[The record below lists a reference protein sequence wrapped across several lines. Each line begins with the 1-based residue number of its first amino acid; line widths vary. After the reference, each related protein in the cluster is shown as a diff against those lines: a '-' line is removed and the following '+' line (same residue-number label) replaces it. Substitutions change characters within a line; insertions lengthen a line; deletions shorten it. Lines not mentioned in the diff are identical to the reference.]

1 MLMSVETKSQVTNTS
16 KGIKRGRG
24 RPSDYTLELAQAIC
38 ARVSQRDPQTGRL
51 RSLKDVCAMPDMP
64 GETAVYK
71 WLGRHEEFAKLYARA
86 REDRADL
93 LAEEI
98 VQICDEEEDPQ
109 RARVRMDARKW
120 VAAKWHPKRYSDK
133 MINEHTGADGAPLVP
148 VINVTV
154 GRDQP

>member
-1 MLMSVETKSQVTNTS
+1 MSVETKSQVTDTS
-16 KGIKRGRG
+16 KETKRGRG
-24 RPSDYTLELAQAIC
+24 RPTLYNLEMAQTIC
-38 ARVSQRDPQTGRL
+38 TLIAERDAKTGRL
-51 RSLKDVCAMPDMP
+51 RSLRDVCQLPGMPH
-64 GETAVYK
+64 EWTVYQ
-71 WLGRHEEFAKLYARA
+71 WLGKHEEFAKLYARA

-98 VQICDEEEDPQ
+98 VQICDEESDPQ
-109 RARVRMDARKW
+109 KARVRMDARKW

-133 MINEHTGADGAPLVP
+133 VVNELTGADGAPLVP